1 KEPELKDVE
10 GEKPKV
16 SKVDKDAEVTSKA
29 GKITKGAS
37 KVDKPAKI
45 ASEGDNISKTPRME
59 KSVYIPKDENGK
71 QISLKKQRLMGQ
83 DIPLPDKRAN
93 GRPHTVL
100 GGKVSSKTGEVY
112 RQSATFNGGSW
123 PTANAHSNPHQHV
136 FMYDFDNRYW
146 HRSDQEILN

>member
-1 KEPELKDVE
+1 MIAGGKFVESFSTPEVTVSESEIAELEKPKVKEVKPKDIE

-16 SKVDKDAEVTSKA
+16 SKVDKAAEVTSKA

-37 KVDKPAKI
+37 KVDEAAKI

-71 QISLKKQRLMGQ
+71 LISLKKQRLM
-83 DIPLPDKRAN
+83 PLPDKR
-93 GRPHTVL
+93 
-100 GGKVSSKTGEVY
+100 
-112 RQSATFNGGSW
+112 
-123 PTANAHSNPHQHV
+123 ANAHSNPHQHV

-146 HRSDQEILN
+146 YRSDQEILN

>member
-1 KEPELKDVE
+1 
-10 GEKPKV
+10 
-16 SKVDKDAEVTSKA
+16 
-29 GKITKGAS
+29 
-37 KVDKPAKI
+37 
-45 ASEGDNISKTPRME
+45 
-59 KSVYIPKDENGK
+59 
-71 QISLKKQRLMGQ
+71 MGQ

-146 HRSDQEILN
+146 HRSDQEILNQEDNKLDYSIVFKLKQIDLEEVGITERFTSWGEKDFSYSPRRFKGYGDIQLIEVEEPMEIEGSIELKVIGIGLQ